1 MTSLT
6 VSGRVAQ
13 VLSSYLSDVFGV
25 MGNGNVYFLDAAEKL
40 GLRFSAVRHEGAAI
54 AAADAYYRTSG
65 RLAAGTTTYGPGY
78 TNALTALAEAV
89 QAQIPVVLVTGDAP
103 TSGARPQDVDQAA
116 IAAGL
121 GAATFT
127 VTRDAAGSITQQAV
141 EYALT
146 KRTAVV
152 IAIPYDLAALEA
164 ADEEL
169 PAPLAPAVSDDVDGG
184 LGQVAR
190 LLAGAKRP
198 LILAGRGAH
207 LAGAG
212 PELRELADRLGALTA
227 GTALALNL
235 LQGDGYL
242 GVAGGFGTDTAA
254 GLMGEADVVLV
265 AGASLSPFTM
275 RFGHLLGPD
284 STVIQIDAALQPTHP
299 RVDTFVSADVK
310 SAAGRILTMLDGPAS
325 PDASPAGAWRAE
337 ARKRLAEGPAHH
349 PGSAETP
356 DGRLDPRSLATALD
370 AVLPERRTVV
380 QDGGH
385 FVGWAPMYW
394 RIPRP
399 QDLVMVGTAY
409 QTIGLGL
416 ASAVGAA
423 RAVEDGRTLVLASG
437 DGGFLMGLS
446 DLESL
451 IGAASSAVVV
461 IYNDA
466 AYGAEIHQY
475 GSQGLTEK
483 PMLIPEVDF
492 SGVARALGAESA
504 IIRSL
509 ADLSALTGLD
519 RRRRQGNLRGR
530 LPDHLQRPGPVA
542 ERVDGGLAGREGG
555 GGRLTEFTGP
565 RATLIPMKAARDA
578 RSAAVVINAGS
589 RRGASHDLAVDAMR
603 KAGVPISAVHHVLS
617 GADLA
622 GTLDRVLADGHDLV
636 VVGGGDGTVS
646 YAAGRV
652 AGTNVMLGVLPLG
665 TANDFARTLEIPNN
679 LAEACATVAEGK
691 VVDIDLGRANG
702 EPFLNVA
709 SVGLSVAVTE
719 ALSPRLKRYLG
730 PLAYSIATLRAY
742 ARHKPFRARL
752 EFPEGDHEPLEL
764 DDLLQVAV
772 GNGRHYGGG
781 NTVSPT
787 AGIDDHIL
795 DIYAILAGPAA
806 GAREH
811 RAAAQGRKLHQTR
824 PGVPPDHQECP
835 AGHRPA
841 AAGEPRRR
849 DRHHHAHRLHR
860 PAQRRPRGGA
870 PEQHQRTVR
879 RTGRRGPS

>member
-1 MTSLT
+1 MTTLT

-13 VLSSYLSDVFGV
+13 VLGSYLTDLFGV
-25 MGNGNVYFLDAAEKL
+25 MGNGNVHFLDAAEQL

-78 TNALTALAEAV
+78 TNALTALAESV

-103 TSGARPQDVDQAA
+103 TSGPRPQDVDQTA

-169 PAPLAPAVSDDVDGG
+169 PAALAPAGSDDVDGG
-184 LGQVAR
+184 GHGDLAQVAR

-212 PELRELADRLGALTA
+212 PELRQLADRLGALTA

-235 LQGDGYL
+235 LEGEGYL

-299 RVDTFVSADVK
+299 RVDTFVSGDVK
-310 SAAGRILTMLDGPAS
+310 SAAERILALLDDPAAPAAGPS
-325 PDASPAGAWRAE
+325 GAWRAE

-349 PGSAETP
+349 PGAAETP
-356 DGRLDPRSLATALD
+356 DGRLDPRSLAKALD

-394 RIPRP
+394 NIPRP

-423 RAVEDGRTLVLASG
+423 RAVEEDRTLVLASG

-451 IGAASSAVVV
+451 IGAARSAVVV

-509 ADLSALTGLD
+509 ENLSALTDWIDAGAK
-519 RRRRQGNLRGR
+519 GTF
-530 LPDHLQRPGPVA
+530 VA
-542 ERVDGGLAGREGG
+542 DCRITSSV
-555 GGRLTEFTGP
+555 
-565 RATLIPMKAARDA
+565 RAPWLSEWMAASQAAKAA
-578 RSAAVVINAGS
+578 
-589 RRGASHDLAVDAMR
+589 
-603 KAGVPISAVHHVLS
+603 
-617 GADLA
+617 
-622 GTLDRVLADGHDLV
+622 
-636 VVGGGDGTVS
+636 
-646 YAAGRV
+646 V
-652 AGTNVMLGVLPLG
+652 AG
-665 TANDFARTLEIPNN
+665 
-679 LAEACATVAEGK
+679 
-691 VVDIDLGRANG
+691 
-702 EPFLNVA
+702 
-709 SVGLSVAVTE
+709 
-719 ALSPRLKRYLG
+719 
-730 PLAYSIATLRAY
+730 
-742 ARHKPFRARL
+742 
-752 EFPEGDHEPLEL
+752 
-764 DDLLQVAV
+764 
-772 GNGRHYGGG
+772 
-781 NTVSPT
+781 
-787 AGIDDHIL
+787 
-795 DIYAILAGPAA
+795 
-806 GAREH
+806 
-811 RAAAQGRKLHQTR
+811 
-824 PGVPPDHQECP
+824 
-835 AGHRPA
+835 
-841 AAGEPRRR
+841 
-849 DRHHHAHRLHR
+849 
-860 PAQRRPRGGA
+860 
-870 PEQHQRTVR
+870 
-879 RTGRRGPS
+879 

>member
-1 MTSLT
+1 MTTLT

-54 AAADAYYRTSG
+54 AAADAYYRASG

-78 TNALTALAEAV
+78 TNALTALAESV

-103 TSGARPQDVDQAA
+103 SSGARPQDVDQAA

-169 PAPLAPAVSDDVDGG
+169 PAPLTPAVSDDVDGG

-235 LQGDGYL
+235 LHCEGYL

-284 STVIQIDAALQPTHP
+284 STVIQIDAALQPTNP
-299 RVDTFVSADVK
+299 RVDLFVSADAK
-310 SAAGRILTMLDGPAS
+310 SAAARLLRMLDDSAS
-325 PDASPAGAWRAE
+325 ADAWRAE
-337 ARKRLAEGPAHH
+337 ARRRLAEGPGHQA
-349 PGSAETP
+349 GSDETP

-394 RIPRP
+394 NIPRP

-409 QTIGLGL
+409 QAIGLGL

-423 RAVEDGRTLVLASG
+423 RALEDGRTLVLASG

-451 IGAASSAVVV
+451 IGTAASAVVV

-492 SGVARALGAESA
+492 SGIARALGAESA

-509 ADLSALTGLD
+509 ADLAALTEWIDAGAK
-519 RRRRQGNLRGR
+519 GTF
-530 LPDHLQRPGPVA
+530 VA
-542 ERVDGGLAGREGG
+542 DCRITSSVRAPW
-555 GGRLTEFTGP
+555 LTEWMN
-565 RATLIPMKAARDA
+565 AKQAAKAA
-578 RSAAVVINAGS
+578 
-589 RRGASHDLAVDAMR
+589 
-603 KAGVPISAVHHVLS
+603 
-617 GADLA
+617 
-622 GTLDRVLADGHDLV
+622 
-636 VVGGGDGTVS
+636 
-646 YAAGRV
+646 V
-652 AGTNVMLGVLPLG
+652 AG
-665 TANDFARTLEIPNN
+665 
-679 LAEACATVAEGK
+679 
-691 VVDIDLGRANG
+691 
-702 EPFLNVA
+702 
-709 SVGLSVAVTE
+709 
-719 ALSPRLKRYLG
+719 
-730 PLAYSIATLRAY
+730 
-742 ARHKPFRARL
+742 
-752 EFPEGDHEPLEL
+752 
-764 DDLLQVAV
+764 
-772 GNGRHYGGG
+772 
-781 NTVSPT
+781 
-787 AGIDDHIL
+787 
-795 DIYAILAGPAA
+795 
-806 GAREH
+806 
-811 RAAAQGRKLHQTR
+811 
-824 PGVPPDHQECP
+824 
-835 AGHRPA
+835 
-841 AAGEPRRR
+841 
-849 DRHHHAHRLHR
+849 
-860 PAQRRPRGGA
+860 
-870 PEQHQRTVR
+870 
-879 RTGRRGPS
+879 

>member
-1 MTSLT
+1 MTTLT

-13 VLSSYLSDVFGV
+13 VLGSYVTDVFGV

-40 GLRFSAVRHEGAAI
+40 GLRFSPVRHEGAAI

-103 TSGARPQDVDQAA
+103 SSGARPQDVDQAA

-127 VTRDAAGSITQQAV
+127 VTRDAVGSITRQAV
-141 EYALT
+141 EYALAQ
-146 KRTAVV
+146 RTAVV

-164 ADEEL
+164 EDEEL
-169 PAPLAPAVSDDVDGG
+169 PAPLAATVTDDGG
-184 LGQVAR
+184 TDLGHVAR
-190 LLAGAKRP
+190 LLAEARRP

-212 PELRELADRLGALTA
+212 PELRKLADRLGALTA

-235 LQGDGYL
+235 LNGEGYL

-284 STVIQIDAALQPTHP
+284 STVIQIDTALQPTHP
-299 RVDTFVSADVK
+299 RVDLFVSADAK
-310 SAAGRILTMLDGPAS
+310 SAAARLLAMLDDSAVAEG
-325 PDASPAGAWRAE
+325 WRAE

-349 PGSAETP
+349 PGSDETA
-356 DGRLDPRSLATALD
+356 DGRLDPRALATALD

-385 FVGWAPMYW
+385 FLGWAPMYW
-394 RIPRP
+394 NIPRP
-399 QDLVMVGTAY
+399 QDLVMVGTAF
-409 QTIGLGL
+409 QSIGLGL

-451 IGAASSAVVV
+451 ISAASSAIVV

-504 IIRSL
+504 VIRSL
-509 ADLSALTGLD
+509 S
-519 RRRRQGNLRGR
+519 
-530 LPDHLQRPGPVA
+530 
-542 ERVDGGLAGREGG
+542 
-555 GGRLTEFTGP
+555 
-565 RATLIPMKAARDA
+565 
-578 RSAAVVINAGS
+578 
-589 RRGASHDLAVDAMR
+589 DLAALKDW
-603 KAGVPISAVHHVLS
+603 
-617 GADLA
+617 
-622 GTLDRVLADGHDLV
+622 
-636 VVGGGDGTVS
+636 
-646 YAAGRV
+646 
-652 AGTNVMLGVLPLG
+652 
-665 TANDFARTLEIPNN
+665 
-679 LAEACATVAEGK
+679 
-691 VVDIDLGRANG
+691 ID
-702 EPFLNVA
+702 
-709 SVGLSVAVTE
+709 
-719 ALSPRLKRYLG
+719 
-730 PLAYSIATLRAY
+730 
-742 ARHKPFRARL
+742 
-752 EFPEGDHEPLEL
+752 
-764 DDLLQVAV
+764 
-772 GNGRHYGGG
+772 
-781 NTVSPT
+781 
-787 AGIDDHIL
+787 
-795 DIYAILAGPAA
+795 A
-806 GAREH
+806 GARGTFVADCRITSSV
-811 RAAAQGRKLHQTR
+811 RAPWMSEWMNAKQAAKAA
-824 PGVPPDHQECP
+824 V
-835 AGHRPA
+835 AG
-841 AAGEPRRR
+841 
-849 DRHHHAHRLHR
+849 
-860 PAQRRPRGGA
+860 
-870 PEQHQRTVR
+870 
-879 RTGRRGPS
+879 

>member
-1 MTSLT
+1 MTTLT

-13 VLSSYLSDVFGV
+13 VLSSYLTDVFGV

-40 GLRFSAVRHEGAAI
+40 RLRFSPVRHEGAAI

-78 TNALTALAEAV
+78 TNALTALAESV

-103 TSGARPQDVDQAA
+103 SSGARPQDVDQAA
-116 IAAGL
+116 IASGL

-164 ADEEL
+164 ADKEL
-169 PAPLAPAVSDDVDGG
+169 PAPLAPKVTDDVDGG

-235 LQGDGYL
+235 LKGEGYL

-254 GLMGEADVVLV
+254 GLMGESDVVLV

-284 STVIQIDAALQPTHP
+284 CTVIQIDAALQPTHP

-310 SAAGRILTMLDGPAS
+310 SAASRLLGMLDDGAS
-325 PDASPAGAWRAE
+325 AGARPDAWRAE
-337 ARKRLAEGPAHH
+337 ARRRLASGPGHAL
-349 PGSAETP
+349 GSAETP

-394 RIPRP
+394 HIPRP

-409 QTIGLGL
+409 QAIGLGL

-492 SGVARALGAESA
+492 SGIARALGAESA

-509 ADLSALTGLD
+509 ADLSALQD
-519 RRRRQGNLRGR
+519 W
-530 LPDHLQRPGPVA
+530 
-542 ERVDGGLAGREGG
+542 
-555 GGRLTEFTGP
+555 
-565 RATLIPMKAARDA
+565 
-578 RSAAVVINAGS
+578 
-589 RRGASHDLAVDAMR
+589 
-603 KAGVPISAVHHVLS
+603 
-617 GADLA
+617 
-622 GTLDRVLADGHDLV
+622 
-636 VVGGGDGTVS
+636 
-646 YAAGRV
+646 
-652 AGTNVMLGVLPLG
+652 
-665 TANDFARTLEIPNN
+665 
-679 LAEACATVAEGK
+679 
-691 VVDIDLGRANG
+691 ID
-702 EPFLNVA
+702 
-709 SVGLSVAVTE
+709 
-719 ALSPRLKRYLG
+719 
-730 PLAYSIATLRAY
+730 
-742 ARHKPFRARL
+742 
-752 EFPEGDHEPLEL
+752 
-764 DDLLQVAV
+764 
-772 GNGRHYGGG
+772 
-781 NTVSPT
+781 
-787 AGIDDHIL
+787 
-795 DIYAILAGPAA
+795 A
-806 GAREH
+806 GARGTFVADCRITSSV
-811 RAAAQGRKLHQTR
+811 RAPWLSEWMAAK
-824 PGVPPDHQECP
+824 QEAKAAV
-835 AGHRPA
+835 AG
-841 AAGEPRRR
+841 
-849 DRHHHAHRLHR
+849 
-860 PAQRRPRGGA
+860 
-870 PEQHQRTVR
+870 
-879 RTGRRGPS
+879 

>member
-1 MTSLT
+1 MTTLT

-13 VLSSYLSDVFGV
+13 VLGSYLTDLFGV
-25 MGNGNVYFLDAAEKL
+25 MGNGNVHFLDGAEQL
-40 GLRFSAVRHEGAAI
+40 GLRFTAVRHEGAAI

-78 TNALTALAEAV
+78 TNALTALAESV

-103 TSGARPQDVDQAA
+103 TTGARPQDVDQAA
-116 IAAGL
+116 IATGL

-127 VTRDAAGSITQQAV
+127 VTREAVGSITRQAV

-152 IAIPYDLAALEA
+152 VAIPYDLAALTA

-169 PAPLAPAVSDDVDGG
+169 PAASAPAGSDDVDGG
-184 LGQVAR
+184 HGGLEQVAR
-190 LLAGAKRP
+190 LIAGAKRP

-212 PELRELADRLGALTA
+212 PDLRRLADRLGALTA

-235 LQGDGYL
+235 LEGDGYL
-242 GVAGGFGTDTAA
+242 GVAGGFGTDTAS

-275 RFGHLLGPD
+275 RFGHLIGPD

-299 RVDTFVSADVK
+299 RVDTFVSGDVK
-310 SAAGRILTMLDGPAS
+310 SAAERLLALLDDPA
-325 PDASPAGAWRAE
+325 APAAAPSEAWRAE

-349 PGSAETP
+349 PGAAETP
-356 DGRLDPRSLATALD
+356 DGRLDPRSLAKALD

-394 RIPRP
+394 NIPRP

-423 RAVEDGRTLVLASG
+423 RAVEEDRTLVLASG

-509 ADLSALTGLD
+509 DDLSALTD
-519 RRRRQGNLRGR
+519 W
-530 LPDHLQRPGPVA
+530 
-542 ERVDGGLAGREGG
+542 
-555 GGRLTEFTGP
+555 
-565 RATLIPMKAARDA
+565 
-578 RSAAVVINAGS
+578 
-589 RRGASHDLAVDAMR
+589 
-603 KAGVPISAVHHVLS
+603 
-617 GADLA
+617 
-622 GTLDRVLADGHDLV
+622 
-636 VVGGGDGTVS
+636 
-646 YAAGRV
+646 
-652 AGTNVMLGVLPLG
+652 
-665 TANDFARTLEIPNN
+665 
-679 LAEACATVAEGK
+679 
-691 VVDIDLGRANG
+691 ID
-702 EPFLNVA
+702 
-709 SVGLSVAVTE
+709 
-719 ALSPRLKRYLG
+719 
-730 PLAYSIATLRAY
+730 
-742 ARHKPFRARL
+742 
-752 EFPEGDHEPLEL
+752 
-764 DDLLQVAV
+764 
-772 GNGRHYGGG
+772 
-781 NTVSPT
+781 
-787 AGIDDHIL
+787 
-795 DIYAILAGPAA
+795 A
-806 GAREH
+806 GARGTFVADCRITSSVRAPWLSEWMEAS
-811 RAAAQGRKLHQTR
+811 RAAKAA
-824 PGVPPDHQECP
+824 V
-835 AGHRPA
+835 AG
-841 AAGEPRRR
+841 
-849 DRHHHAHRLHR
+849 
-860 PAQRRPRGGA
+860 
-870 PEQHQRTVR
+870 
-879 RTGRRGPS
+879 

>member
-1 MTSLT
+1 MTTLT

-40 GLRFSAVRHEGAAI
+40 GLRFSPVRHEGAAI
-54 AAADAYYRTSG
+54 AAADAYYRASG

-103 TSGARPQDVDQAA
+103 SSGARPQDVDQAA

-127 VTRDAAGSITQQAV
+127 VTREAAGSITQQAV

-169 PAPLAPAVSDDVDGG
+169 PAPLAPQVTDDVDGG

-310 SAAGRILTMLDGPAS
+310 SAAGRILRMLDGPAS
-325 PDASPAGAWRAE
+325 PDANLTDASRAEAWRAE
-337 ARKRLAEGPAHH
+337 ARRRLAEGPAHH
-349 PGSAETP
+349 PGSDETA
-356 DGRLDPRSLATALD
+356 DGRLDPRSLAKALD

-409 QTIGLGL
+409 QAIGLGL

-423 RAVEDGRTLVLASG
+423 RSVEDGRTLVLASG

-475 GSQGLTEK
+475 GSQGLTQK

-492 SGVARALGAESA
+492 SGIARALGAESA

-509 ADLSALTGLD
+509 TDLSALTDWIDAGAK
-519 RRRRQGNLRGR
+519 GTF
-530 LPDHLQRPGPVA
+530 VA
-542 ERVDGGLAGREGG
+542 DCRITSSV
-555 GGRLTEFTGP
+555 
-565 RATLIPMKAARDA
+565 RAPWLSEWMQAKQEAKAA
-578 RSAAVVINAGS
+578 
-589 RRGASHDLAVDAMR
+589 
-603 KAGVPISAVHHVLS
+603 
-617 GADLA
+617 
-622 GTLDRVLADGHDLV
+622 
-636 VVGGGDGTVS
+636 
-646 YAAGRV
+646 V
-652 AGTNVMLGVLPLG
+652 AG
-665 TANDFARTLEIPNN
+665 
-679 LAEACATVAEGK
+679 
-691 VVDIDLGRANG
+691 
-702 EPFLNVA
+702 
-709 SVGLSVAVTE
+709 
-719 ALSPRLKRYLG
+719 
-730 PLAYSIATLRAY
+730 
-742 ARHKPFRARL
+742 
-752 EFPEGDHEPLEL
+752 
-764 DDLLQVAV
+764 
-772 GNGRHYGGG
+772 
-781 NTVSPT
+781 
-787 AGIDDHIL
+787 
-795 DIYAILAGPAA
+795 
-806 GAREH
+806 
-811 RAAAQGRKLHQTR
+811 
-824 PGVPPDHQECP
+824 
-835 AGHRPA
+835 
-841 AAGEPRRR
+841 
-849 DRHHHAHRLHR
+849 
-860 PAQRRPRGGA
+860 
-870 PEQHQRTVR
+870 
-879 RTGRRGPS
+879 

>member
-1 MTSLT
+1 MTTLT

-25 MGNGNVYFLDAAEKL
+25 MGNGNVYFLDAAEKM

-103 TSGARPQDVDQAA
+103 SSGARPQDVDQAA

-152 IAIPYDLAALEA
+152 IAIPYDLASLEA

-169 PAPLAPAVSDDVDGG
+169 PAPQAAKVTDDVDRS
-184 LGQVAR
+184 LAQAAR
-190 LLAGAKRP
+190 LLAGARRP

-235 LQGDGYL
+235 LNGEGYL

-284 STVIQIDAALQPTHP
+284 STVIQIDSALQPTNP
-299 RVDTFVSADVK
+299 RVDLFVSADAK
-310 SAAGRILTMLDGPAS
+310 SAATRLLSLLDGAAS
-325 PDASPAGAWRAE
+325 AQGWRAE
-337 ARKRLAEGPAHH
+337 ASKRLATGPGHH
-349 PGSAETP
+349 PGSDETP
-356 DGRLDPRSLATALD
+356 DGRLDPRCLATALD

-394 RIPRP
+394 NIPRP
-399 QDLVMVGTAY
+399 QDLVMVGTAF
-409 QTIGLGL
+409 QAIGLGL

-423 RAVEDGRTLVLASG
+423 RALEDGRTLVLASG
-437 DGGFLMGLS
+437 DGGFLMGLA

-451 IGAASSAVVV
+451 IGAAKSAIVV

-492 SGVARALGAESA
+492 SGIARTLGAESA

-509 ADLSALTGLD
+509 ADLSALTDWIDAGAK
-519 RRRRQGNLRGR
+519 GTF
-530 LPDHLQRPGPVA
+530 VA
-542 ERVDGGLAGREGG
+542 DCRITSSV
-555 GGRLTEFTGP
+555 
-565 RATLIPMKAARDA
+565 RAPWLSEWMNAKEAAKAA
-578 RSAAVVINAGS
+578 
-589 RRGASHDLAVDAMR
+589 
-603 KAGVPISAVHHVLS
+603 
-617 GADLA
+617 
-622 GTLDRVLADGHDLV
+622 
-636 VVGGGDGTVS
+636 
-646 YAAGRV
+646 V
-652 AGTNVMLGVLPLG
+652 AG
-665 TANDFARTLEIPNN
+665 
-679 LAEACATVAEGK
+679 
-691 VVDIDLGRANG
+691 
-702 EPFLNVA
+702 
-709 SVGLSVAVTE
+709 
-719 ALSPRLKRYLG
+719 
-730 PLAYSIATLRAY
+730 
-742 ARHKPFRARL
+742 
-752 EFPEGDHEPLEL
+752 
-764 DDLLQVAV
+764 
-772 GNGRHYGGG
+772 
-781 NTVSPT
+781 
-787 AGIDDHIL
+787 
-795 DIYAILAGPAA
+795 
-806 GAREH
+806 
-811 RAAAQGRKLHQTR
+811 
-824 PGVPPDHQECP
+824 
-835 AGHRPA
+835 
-841 AAGEPRRR
+841 
-849 DRHHHAHRLHR
+849 
-860 PAQRRPRGGA
+860 
-870 PEQHQRTVR
+870 
-879 RTGRRGPS
+879 

>member
-1 MTSLT
+1 MTTLT

-25 MGNGNVYFLDAAEKL
+25 MGNGNVYFLDAAEKQ
-40 GLRFSAVRHEGAAI
+40 GLRFSPVRHEGAAV

-127 VTRDAAGSITQQAV
+127 VTRDAAGAITQQAV

-152 IAIPYDLAALEA
+152 LAIPYDLASLEA

-169 PAPLAPAVSDDVDGG
+169 PEPSAPQVTDDVDRG
-184 LGQVAR
+184 LAQAAR

-235 LQGDGYL
+235 LKGEGYL

-284 STVIQIDAALQPTHP
+284 STVIQIDTALQPTHP
-299 RVDTFVSADVK
+299 RVDLFVGADAK
-310 SAAGRILTMLDGPAS
+310 TAAGSLLRMLDGA
-325 PDASPAGAWRAE
+325 AAAEAWRAE
-337 ARKRLAEGPAHH
+337 AHKRRAEGPAHH
-349 PGSAETP
+349 PGSDETI

-394 RIPRP
+394 NIPRP
-399 QDLVMVGTAY
+399 QDLVMVGTAF
-409 QTIGLGL
+409 QAIGLGL

-451 IGAASSAVVV
+451 IAAARSAVVV

-504 IIRSL
+504 IIRTL
-509 ADLSALTGLD
+509 ADLAALTDWIDAGAK
-519 RRRRQGNLRGR
+519 GTF
-530 LPDHLQRPGPVA
+530 VA
-542 ERVDGGLAGREGG
+542 DCRITSSVRAPW
-555 GGRLTEFTGP
+555 LTEWMN
-565 RATLIPMKAARDA
+565 AKQAAKAA
-578 RSAAVVINAGS
+578 
-589 RRGASHDLAVDAMR
+589 
-603 KAGVPISAVHHVLS
+603 
-617 GADLA
+617 
-622 GTLDRVLADGHDLV
+622 
-636 VVGGGDGTVS
+636 
-646 YAAGRV
+646 V
-652 AGTNVMLGVLPLG
+652 AG
-665 TANDFARTLEIPNN
+665 
-679 LAEACATVAEGK
+679 
-691 VVDIDLGRANG
+691 
-702 EPFLNVA
+702 
-709 SVGLSVAVTE
+709 
-719 ALSPRLKRYLG
+719 
-730 PLAYSIATLRAY
+730 
-742 ARHKPFRARL
+742 
-752 EFPEGDHEPLEL
+752 
-764 DDLLQVAV
+764 
-772 GNGRHYGGG
+772 
-781 NTVSPT
+781 
-787 AGIDDHIL
+787 
-795 DIYAILAGPAA
+795 
-806 GAREH
+806 
-811 RAAAQGRKLHQTR
+811 
-824 PGVPPDHQECP
+824 
-835 AGHRPA
+835 
-841 AAGEPRRR
+841 
-849 DRHHHAHRLHR
+849 
-860 PAQRRPRGGA
+860 
-870 PEQHQRTVR
+870 
-879 RTGRRGPS
+879 

>member
-1 MTSLT
+1 MTTLT

-13 VLSSYLSDVFGV
+13 VLSSYVSDVFGV
-25 MGNGNVYFLDAAEKL
+25 MGNGNVYFLDAAEKQ
-40 GLRFSAVRHEGAAI
+40 GLRFTAVRHEGAAI
-54 AAADAYYRTSG
+54 AAADAYYRSSG

-127 VTRDAAGSITQQAV
+127 VTRDAAGAITRQAV

-152 IAIPYDLAALEA
+152 LAIPYDLAALEA

-169 PAPLAPAVSDDVDGG
+169 PAPLAPKVTDDVDGG
-184 LGQVAR
+184 LGQAAR
-190 LLAGAKRP
+190 LLAGARRP

-235 LQGDGYL
+235 LNGEGYL

-284 STVIQIDAALQPTHP
+284 STVIQIDAGLQPTNP
-299 RVDTFVSADVK
+299 RVDLFVSADAK
-310 SAAGRILTMLDGPAS
+310 TAASRLLQLLDGEA
-325 PDASPAGAWRAE
+325 AAEGWRAE
-337 ARKRLAEGPAHH
+337 ASRRLAEGPAHH
-349 PGSAETP
+349 PGSEVTP
-356 DGRLDPRSLATALD
+356 DGRMDPRSLATALD

-385 FVGWAPMYW
+385 FIGWAPMYW
-394 RIPRP
+394 NIPRP
-399 QDLVMVGTAY
+399 QDLVMVGTAF
-409 QTIGLGL
+409 QSIGLGL

-451 IGAASSAVVV
+451 IGAARSAIVV

-509 ADLSALTGLD
+509 DDLSS
-519 RRRRQGNLRGR
+519 
-530 LPDHLQRPGPVA
+530 LQDWIDAGANGTFVA
-542 ERVDGGLAGREGG
+542 DCRITSAVRAPW
-555 GGRLTEFTGP
+555 LTEWM
-565 RATLIPMKAARDA
+565 AASQAAKAA
-578 RSAAVVINAGS
+578 
-589 RRGASHDLAVDAMR
+589 
-603 KAGVPISAVHHVLS
+603 
-617 GADLA
+617 
-622 GTLDRVLADGHDLV
+622 
-636 VVGGGDGTVS
+636 
-646 YAAGRV
+646 V
-652 AGTNVMLGVLPLG
+652 AG
-665 TANDFARTLEIPNN
+665 
-679 LAEACATVAEGK
+679 
-691 VVDIDLGRANG
+691 
-702 EPFLNVA
+702 
-709 SVGLSVAVTE
+709 
-719 ALSPRLKRYLG
+719 
-730 PLAYSIATLRAY
+730 
-742 ARHKPFRARL
+742 
-752 EFPEGDHEPLEL
+752 
-764 DDLLQVAV
+764 
-772 GNGRHYGGG
+772 
-781 NTVSPT
+781 
-787 AGIDDHIL
+787 
-795 DIYAILAGPAA
+795 
-806 GAREH
+806 
-811 RAAAQGRKLHQTR
+811 
-824 PGVPPDHQECP
+824 
-835 AGHRPA
+835 
-841 AAGEPRRR
+841 
-849 DRHHHAHRLHR
+849 
-860 PAQRRPRGGA
+860 
-870 PEQHQRTVR
+870 
-879 RTGRRGPS
+879 

>member
-13 VLSSYLSDVFGV
+13 VLSSYVSDVFGV

-103 TSGARPQDVDQAA
+103 SSGARPQDVDQAA
-116 IAAGL
+116 IAAAL
-121 GAATFT
+121 GVATFT

-164 ADEEL
+164 GDEAL
-169 PAPLAPAVSDDVDGG
+169 PAPLAPAVMDDVDGG

-235 LQGDGYL
+235 LKGEGYL

-275 RFGHLLGPD
+275 RFGHLLGLD

-299 RVDTFVSADVK
+299 RVDTFVRADVK
-310 SAAGRILTMLDGPAS
+310 SAAGRILRMLDAPAS
-325 PDASPAGAWRAE
+325 PDVDLTDARRAEAWRAE
-337 ARKRLAEGPAHH
+337 ARRRLAEGPGHQA
-349 PGSAETP
+349 GSAETP
-356 DGRLDPRSLATALD
+356 DGRLDPRALATALD

-394 RIPRP
+394 NIPRP

-409 QTIGLGL
+409 QAIGLGL

-423 RAVEDGRTLVLASG
+423 RALEDGRTLVLASG

-466 AYGAEIHQY
+466 AYSAEIHQY

-492 SGVARALGAESA
+492 SGVARALGASSA

-509 ADLSALTGLD
+509 ADLSALQDWIDAGAKGTF
-519 RRRRQGNLRGR
+519 
-530 LPDHLQRPGPVA
+530 VA
-542 ERVDGGLAGREGG
+542 DCRITSSV
-555 GGRLTEFTGP
+555 
-565 RATLIPMKAARDA
+565 RAPWMSEWMQAKQEAKAA
-578 RSAAVVINAGS
+578 
-589 RRGASHDLAVDAMR
+589 
-603 KAGVPISAVHHVLS
+603 
-617 GADLA
+617 
-622 GTLDRVLADGHDLV
+622 
-636 VVGGGDGTVS
+636 
-646 YAAGRV
+646 V
-652 AGTNVMLGVLPLG
+652 AG
-665 TANDFARTLEIPNN
+665 
-679 LAEACATVAEGK
+679 
-691 VVDIDLGRANG
+691 
-702 EPFLNVA
+702 
-709 SVGLSVAVTE
+709 
-719 ALSPRLKRYLG
+719 
-730 PLAYSIATLRAY
+730 
-742 ARHKPFRARL
+742 
-752 EFPEGDHEPLEL
+752 
-764 DDLLQVAV
+764 
-772 GNGRHYGGG
+772 
-781 NTVSPT
+781 
-787 AGIDDHIL
+787 
-795 DIYAILAGPAA
+795 
-806 GAREH
+806 
-811 RAAAQGRKLHQTR
+811 
-824 PGVPPDHQECP
+824 
-835 AGHRPA
+835 
-841 AAGEPRRR
+841 
-849 DRHHHAHRLHR
+849 
-860 PAQRRPRGGA
+860 
-870 PEQHQRTVR
+870 
-879 RTGRRGPS
+879 

>member
-1 MTSLT
+1 MTTLT

-103 TSGARPQDVDQAA
+103 SSGARPQDVDQAA

-127 VTRDAAGSITQQAV
+127 VTRESAGSITRQAV

-169 PAPLAPAVSDDVDGG
+169 PVLLAPAVTDDVDGG

-235 LQGDGYL
+235 LHGEGYL

-284 STVIQIDAALQPTHP
+284 STVIQIDTALQPTNP

-310 SAAGRILTMLDGPAS
+310 SAAGRILRMLDGG
-325 PDASPAGAWRAE
+325 PAGEAWRTE
-337 ARKRLAEGPAHH
+337 ARKRLAEGPSHH
-349 PGSAETP
+349 PGSDETA
-356 DGRLDPRSLATALD
+356 DGRLDPRALATALD

-385 FVGWAPMYW
+385 FLGWAPMYW
-394 RIPRP
+394 NIPRP
-399 QDLVMVGTAY
+399 QDLVMVGTAF

-492 SGVARALGAESA
+492 SGIARALGAESA

-509 ADLSALTGLD
+509 SDLSALQDWIVGGAKGTF
-519 RRRRQGNLRGR
+519 
-530 LPDHLQRPGPVA
+530 VA
-542 ERVDGGLAGREGG
+542 DCRITSSV
-555 GGRLTEFTGP
+555 
-565 RATLIPMKAARDA
+565 RAPWLSEWMAASQAAKAAA
-578 RSAAVVINAGS
+578 
-589 RRGASHDLAVDAMR
+589 
-603 KAGVPISAVHHVLS
+603 
-617 GADLA
+617 
-622 GTLDRVLADGHDLV
+622 
-636 VVGGGDGTVS
+636 
-646 YAAGRV
+646 V
-652 AGTNVMLGVLPLG
+652 AG
-665 TANDFARTLEIPNN
+665 
-679 LAEACATVAEGK
+679 
-691 VVDIDLGRANG
+691 
-702 EPFLNVA
+702 
-709 SVGLSVAVTE
+709 
-719 ALSPRLKRYLG
+719 
-730 PLAYSIATLRAY
+730 
-742 ARHKPFRARL
+742 
-752 EFPEGDHEPLEL
+752 
-764 DDLLQVAV
+764 
-772 GNGRHYGGG
+772 
-781 NTVSPT
+781 
-787 AGIDDHIL
+787 
-795 DIYAILAGPAA
+795 
-806 GAREH
+806 
-811 RAAAQGRKLHQTR
+811 
-824 PGVPPDHQECP
+824 
-835 AGHRPA
+835 
-841 AAGEPRRR
+841 
-849 DRHHHAHRLHR
+849 
-860 PAQRRPRGGA
+860 
-870 PEQHQRTVR
+870 
-879 RTGRRGPS
+879 

>member
-1 MTSLT
+1 MTTLT

-13 VLSSYLSDVFGV
+13 VLSTYLSDVFGV

-54 AAADAYYRTSG
+54 AAADAYYRASG

-103 TSGARPQDVDQAA
+103 SSGARPQDVDQAA

-127 VTRDAAGSITQQAV
+127 VTRDAAGSITRQAV

-164 ADEEL
+164 AYEEL
-169 PAPLAPAVSDDVDGG
+169 PAPLAPQVTDDGG
-184 LGQVAR
+184 ADLGQVAR
-190 LLAGAKRP
+190 LLAGARRP

-242 GVAGGFGTDTAA
+242 GIAGGFGTDTAA

-284 STVIQIDAALQPTHP
+284 STVIQIDTALQPTNP

-310 SAAGRILTMLDGPAS
+310 SAAGRILRTLDGGPS
-325 PDASPAGAWRAE
+325 GSAWRTE
-337 ARKRLAEGPAHH
+337 ARRRLTEGPAHH

-356 DGRLDPRSLATALD
+356 DGRLDPRALATALD

-385 FVGWAPMYW
+385 FLGWAPMYW
-394 RIPRP
+394 HIPRP

-451 IGAASSAVVV
+451 IGAASSAIVV

-475 GSQGLTEK
+475 GSRGLTEK

-492 SGVARALGAESA
+492 SGIARALGAESA

-509 ADLSALTGLD
+509 AELSALTEWIDAGAK
-519 RRRRQGNLRGR
+519 GTF
-530 LPDHLQRPGPVA
+530 VA
-542 ERVDGGLAGREGG
+542 DCRITSSV
-555 GGRLTEFTGP
+555 
-565 RATLIPMKAARDA
+565 RAPWLSEWMAASQAAKAA
-578 RSAAVVINAGS
+578 
-589 RRGASHDLAVDAMR
+589 
-603 KAGVPISAVHHVLS
+603 
-617 GADLA
+617 
-622 GTLDRVLADGHDLV
+622 
-636 VVGGGDGTVS
+636 
-646 YAAGRV
+646 V
-652 AGTNVMLGVLPLG
+652 AG
-665 TANDFARTLEIPNN
+665 
-679 LAEACATVAEGK
+679 
-691 VVDIDLGRANG
+691 
-702 EPFLNVA
+702 
-709 SVGLSVAVTE
+709 
-719 ALSPRLKRYLG
+719 
-730 PLAYSIATLRAY
+730 
-742 ARHKPFRARL
+742 
-752 EFPEGDHEPLEL
+752 
-764 DDLLQVAV
+764 
-772 GNGRHYGGG
+772 
-781 NTVSPT
+781 
-787 AGIDDHIL
+787 
-795 DIYAILAGPAA
+795 
-806 GAREH
+806 
-811 RAAAQGRKLHQTR
+811 
-824 PGVPPDHQECP
+824 
-835 AGHRPA
+835 
-841 AAGEPRRR
+841 
-849 DRHHHAHRLHR
+849 
-860 PAQRRPRGGA
+860 
-870 PEQHQRTVR
+870 
-879 RTGRRGPS
+879 

>member
-1 MTSLT
+1 MTTLT

-13 VLSSYLSDVFGV
+13 VLSSYVSDVFGV

-40 GLRFSAVRHEGAAI
+40 GLRFSPVRHEGAAI

-78 TNALTALAEAV
+78 TNALTALAESV

-103 TSGARPQDVDQAA
+103 SSGARPQDVDQAA

-127 VTRDAAGSITQQAV
+127 VTRDAAGSITRQAV

-146 KRTAVV
+146 RRTAVV

-164 ADEEL
+164 EDEEL
-169 PAPLAPAVSDDVDGG
+169 PAPLAPQVTDDGG
-184 LGQVAR
+184 ADLGQVAR
-190 LLAGAKRP
+190 LLAGARRP

-235 LQGDGYL
+235 LQGEGYL

-265 AGASLSPFTM
+265 AGASLSPFTL
-275 RFGHLLGPD
+275 RFGHLLGAD
-284 STVIQIDAALQPTHP
+284 STVIQIDTALQPTHP
-299 RVDTFVSADVK
+299 RVDLFVSADAK
-310 SAAGRILTMLDGPAS
+310 SAAGHLLQLLDGEAAA
-325 PDASPAGAWRAE
+325 DAWRAE
-337 ARKRLAEGPAHH
+337 ARKRLAEGPGHH
-349 PGSAETP
+349 PGSDETP

-385 FVGWAPMYW
+385 FLGWAPMYW
-394 RIPRP
+394 NIPRP

-409 QTIGLGL
+409 QAIGLGL

-423 RAVEDGRTLVLASG
+423 RALEDDHTLVLASG

-492 SGVARALGAESA
+492 SGIARALGAESA

-509 ADLSALTGLD
+509 ADLSALTD
-519 RRRRQGNLRGR
+519 WI
-530 LPDHLQRPGPVA
+530 
-542 ERVDGGLAGREGG
+542 GG
-555 GGRLTEFTGP
+555 GAKGTFVADCRITSSV
-565 RATLIPMKAARDA
+565 RAPWMSEWMNAKQAA
-578 RSAAVVINAGS
+578 
-589 RRGASHDLAVDAMR
+589 
-603 KAGVPISAVHHVLS
+603 
-617 GADLA
+617 
-622 GTLDRVLADGHDLV
+622 
-636 VVGGGDGTVS
+636 
-646 YAAGRV
+646 
-652 AGTNVMLGVLPLG
+652 
-665 TANDFARTLEIPNN
+665 TA
-679 LAEACATVAEGK
+679 
-691 VVDIDLGRANG
+691 
-702 EPFLNVA
+702 
-709 SVGLSVAVTE
+709 
-719 ALSPRLKRYLG
+719 
-730 PLAYSIATLRAY
+730 
-742 ARHKPFRARL
+742 
-752 EFPEGDHEPLEL
+752 
-764 DDLLQVAV
+764 
-772 GNGRHYGGG
+772 
-781 NTVSPT
+781 
-787 AGIDDHIL
+787 
-795 DIYAILAGPAA
+795 PAA
-806 GAREH
+806 G
-811 RAAAQGRKLHQTR
+811 
-824 PGVPPDHQECP
+824 
-835 AGHRPA
+835 
-841 AAGEPRRR
+841 
-849 DRHHHAHRLHR
+849 
-860 PAQRRPRGGA
+860 
-870 PEQHQRTVR
+870 
-879 RTGRRGPS
+879 